1 MIWERWLGDQYEAIA
16 DGDSSQAGVREP
28 ASQAEREAR
37 GHALLPFVVISLSYL
52 LYTFTDGSVRMIVL
66 LAAYNMGFTALEVAL
81 MFTLYE
87 TAGVFTNLLA
97 GIAGAKWGI
106 KCTLLWGLG
115 LQLCGL
121 GMLCGWRSGA
131 WDKATSIVYV
141 TFAQMLCG
149 IAKDLV
155 KLGGKTV
162 TKLVTPEEKQG
173 VLFSLV
179 SYITGFKN
187 SLKGVGYLV
196 GAAIIGQCVEA

>member
-1 MIWERWLGDQYEAIA
+1 MWNSWLGDQFLYDAI
-16 DGDSSQAGVREP
+16 SETEP
-28 ASQAEREAR
+28 SRNGENASQVEREAR
-37 GHALLPFVVISLSYL
+37 GRALMPFVVISLSYM
-52 LYTFTDGSVRMIVL
+52 LYTFTDGSVRMVVL

-87 TAGVFTNLLA
+87 TAGVVTNVLA

-106 KCTLLWGLG
+106 KWTLTTGLA
-115 LQLCGL
+115 LQICGL
-121 GMLCGWRSGA
+121 GMLCSWRSGT
-131 WDKATSIVYV
+131 WNRVTSIIYV

-162 TKLVTPEEKQG
+162 TKLVTPDDKQG
-173 VLFSLV
+173 MLFSLV
-179 SYITGFKN
+179 SYVTGFKN

-196 GAAIIGQCVEA
+196 GATIVGE